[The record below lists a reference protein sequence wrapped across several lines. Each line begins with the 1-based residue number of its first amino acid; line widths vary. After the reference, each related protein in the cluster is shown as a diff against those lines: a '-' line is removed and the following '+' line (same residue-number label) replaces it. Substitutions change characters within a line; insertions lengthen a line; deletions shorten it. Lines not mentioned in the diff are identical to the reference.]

1 MSSVASNPEPF
12 PISVTD
18 GEPLL
23 NHADLKA
30 MVREVGALATPPHVY
45 MKAWE
50 LLQSSASGG
59 KNFEQVIGLD
69 PSLTLR
75 LHRTANSS
83 FYNLRGRVSTMSRA
97 VGVVYIRELFTLV
110 VAVSAITLFSKITSD
125 LVNMD
130 TFWRHSVF
138 TGAVAKLLTEH
149 CDALHSERVFVAGL
163 LHDIGS
169 LVMFNQL
176 PDVQREFLP
185 TTAGDEEQLYQMELD
200 VLGFTDAQ
208 VADILLET
216 WQVPA
221 ELNGAVI
228 GHHDPSSVVHGVLEA
243 GFIRVANAIANCSA
257 IGGGT
262 KPTWLMNSRQLTRLC
277 GD

>member
-1 MSSVASNPEPF
+1 M
-12 PISVTD
+12 
-18 GEPLL
+18 
-23 NHADLKA
+23 
-30 MVREVGALATPPHVY
+30 
-45 MKAWE
+45 
-50 LLQSSASGG
+50 
-59 KNFEQVIGLD
+59 
-69 PSLTLR
+69 
-75 LHRTANSS
+75 
-83 FYNLRGRVSTMSRA
+83 
-97 VGVVYIRELFTLV
+97 
-110 VAVSAITLFSKITSD
+110 
-125 LVNMD
+125 
-130 TFWRHSVF
+130 F

-262 KPTWLMNSRQLTRLC
+262 KPAWLTNSRQLTRLC

>member
-30 MVREVGALATPPHVY
+30 MVREVGALAAPPHVY

-130 TFWRHSVF
+130 IF
-138 TGAVAKLLTEH
+138 
-149 CDALHSERVFVAGL
+149 
-163 LHDIGS
+163 
-169 LVMFNQL
+169 
-176 PDVQREFLP
+176 
-185 TTAGDEEQLYQMELD
+185 
-200 VLGFTDAQ
+200 
-208 VADILLET
+208 
-216 WQVPA
+216 
-221 ELNGAVI
+221 
-228 GHHDPSSVVHGVLEA
+228 
-243 GFIRVANAIANCSA
+243 
-257 IGGGT
+257 
-262 KPTWLMNSRQLTRLC
+262 
-277 GD
+277 